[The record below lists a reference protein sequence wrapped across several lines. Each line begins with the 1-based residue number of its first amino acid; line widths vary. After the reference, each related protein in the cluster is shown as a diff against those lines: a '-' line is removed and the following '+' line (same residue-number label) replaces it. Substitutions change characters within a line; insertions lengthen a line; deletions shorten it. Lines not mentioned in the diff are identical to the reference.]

1 MKRELIRTK
10 DNSYTLFVPEL
21 NEHYHSTFGA
31 LAEAEHIFIGAGLK
45 PIEERAAISILEIGF
60 GSGLNAC
67 LTALYAEEKGL
78 NVFYQGLEKYPI
90 ATEEWRALNYP
101 KIITKPS
108 SSNVMEDL
116 HTASWEEKTDI
127 NASFQLLKSE
137 IDFRDFRATE
147 NTFDLIYFDA
157 FAPSAQADLWELA
170 IFQEMYKALKP
181 GGRLVT
187 YCVKG
192 SVRRTMK
199 EAGFTVEK
207 IPGPPGKREIARA
220 LKLKENDS

>member
-21 NEHYHSTFGA
+21 DEHYHSIHGA
-31 LAEAEHIFIGAGLK
+31 LAEAEHIFINAGLK
-45 PIEERAAISILEIGF
+45 PIEDRLAISVLEIGF

-67 LTALYAEEKGL
+67 LTALYADKQGL
-78 NVFYQGLEKYPI
+78 NIFYQGLEKYPLT
-90 ATEEWRALNYP
+90 TEEWQALNYSD
-101 KIITKPS
+101 IIKDADS
-108 SSNVMEDL
+108 KEIMADMHAADWSI
-116 HTASWEEKTDI
+116 KTTLR
-127 NASFQLLKSE
+127 AHFQLLKSA
-137 IDFRDFRATE
+137 IDFRDFKAEE

-157 FAPSAQADLWELA
+157 FAPSAQADLWSLA

-192 SVRRTMK
+192 SVRRTMQ

-207 IPGPPGKREIARA
+207 IPGPPGKREMARA
-220 LKLKENDS
+220 LKLVEE

>member
-21 NEHYHSTFGA
+21 NEHYHSTHGA

-45 PIEERAAISILEIGF
+45 PLEDLKVISILEIGF

-67 LTALYAEEKGL
+67 LTALYAEDKGL
-78 NVFYQGLEKYPI
+78 NIFYQGLEKYPV
-90 ATEEWRALNYP
+90 AEEEWRALNYP
-101 KIITKPS
+101 QIIKNTS
-108 SSNVMEDL
+108 SSAIMEAL
-116 HTASWEEKTDI
+116 HAAEWEEDTKI
-127 NASFQLLKSE
+127 NSTFQLLKSK
-137 IDFRDFRATE
+137 IDFRDFRASE
-147 NTFDLIYFDA
+147 NSFDLIYFDA
-157 FAPSAQADLWELA
+157 FAPSVQADLWELA
-170 IFQEMYKALKP
+170 IFKEMYKSLKP

-199 EAGFTVEK
+199 EAGFSVEK
-207 IPGPPGKREIARA
+207 IPGPLGKREIARA
-220 LKLKENDS
+220 LKLKENHS